1 MNAWRK
7 ELNGLLA
14 AGHTARPAALRRSL
28 REDFLYATDLPAVD
42 EAAAGHF
49 ARAAEEAGWIV
60 ERDGNW
66 LQLDSREGGIPE
78 GMPAGAAGPEARCCA
93 SLLKRQAG
101 RTGETDRRT
110 ERRLV
115 KASEEG
121 PAAWEKVCEELHG
134 EWAERLRKHEP
145 LPGLPADIFS
155 GGETEC

>member
-1 MNAWRK
+1 MNGWRK

-14 AGHTARPAALRRSL
+14 AERTPRPVALRRSL

-49 ARAAEEAGWIV
+49 TKAAEEAGWIV
-60 ERDGNW
+60 ERCGDW
-66 LQLDSREGGIPE
+66 LQLDRREAGVPEGIP
-78 GMPAGAAGPEARCCA
+78 ALAAGPEARCCA
-93 SLLKRQAG
+93 SLLKRHAG
-101 RTGETDRRT
+101 RTGEPDRRA

-115 KASEEG
+115 KASEAG

-145 LPGLPADIFS
+145 LPGLPAALFS